1 MKPTTFDFDVVTDA
15 PAPRRRAPE
24 PAEPAPGTDAEG
36 ERRQVSPPDRDERAT
51 MRAAE

>member
-1 MKPTTFDFDVVTDA
+1 MKPTTFDFDVITDA

-24 PAEPAPGTDAEG
+24 LAEPAPQATAES
-36 ERRQVSPPDRDERAT
+36 ERRQASPPARDERGT